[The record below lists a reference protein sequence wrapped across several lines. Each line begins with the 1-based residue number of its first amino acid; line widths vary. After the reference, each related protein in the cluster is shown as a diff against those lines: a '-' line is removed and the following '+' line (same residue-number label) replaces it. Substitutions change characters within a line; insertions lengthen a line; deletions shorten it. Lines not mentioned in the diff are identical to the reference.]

1 MWLHLHRAD
10 LLFPWWEGL
19 TRELLSA
26 PGHTEHPKRLPCSGF
41 SISSS
46 HTGPL
51 PGKAMGGKL
60 CQQVMAAQR
69 SSNLR
74 HPGISSLLR
83 ELAAIS
89 QEGSYE
95 DGLWFIFGCGGA
107 PFQKLRNPQTLGC
120 YLDNLVLIPSP
131 CKPFQAVF
139 SARMG
144 SRVSRVPAL
153 PGRLP
158 AE

>member
-10 LLFPWWEGL
+10 SLFPWWEGL

-69 SSNLR
+69 SSNLT

-95 DGLWFIFGCGGA
+95 DGLWFIFASWWGSF
-107 PFQKLRNPQTLGC
+107 PETEKSSDPRVLLRQLGFDSIPVQTLPGC
-120 YLDNLVLIPSP
+120 VLCQNGIPCEPGAS
-131 CKPFQAVF
+131 FAWQA
-139 SARMG
+139 SC
-144 SRVSRVPAL
+144 
-153 PGRLP
+153 
-158 AE
+158 